1 MERANYS
8 TFENNCLRP
17 FFVPRIRFKLF
28 LGLGRYHNA
37 ALRASRS
44 TLRGQWP
51 VPTTLGS
58 MDASMADPRFA
69 ADSLEVR
76 GRAVVATLSPPVILG
91 IAALVAA
98 LLCCRTLPPEYR
110 AEVTALREGGEL

>member
-37 ALRASRS
+37 ALRAGRS
-44 TLRGQWP
+44 PLRGKGR
-51 VPTTLGS
+51 VPTPLGS
-58 MDASMADPRFA
+58 MDASRADPRFA
-69 ADSLEVR
+69 ADSLEA
-76 GRAVVATLSPPVILG
+76 GGGGVVAPFSPPVILG

-98 LLCCRTLPPEYR
+98 LLCCR
-110 AEVTALREGGEL
+110 